1 MTYYDNYN
9 LSNIINDV
17 ETELYIP
24 WAFLYQKNMYKKW
37 FIDNFVINYKDFSY
51 RFDL

>member
-1 MTYYDNYN
+1 MMTYYDNYN

-24 WAFLYQKNMYKKW
+24 
-37 FIDNFVINYKDFSY
+37 
-51 RFDL
+51 